1 MSQVYL
7 TKDKYEEL
15 LQELND
21 LKVNKSRA
29 IAERLEF
36 AKSLGDLSE
45 NYEYHAAREE
55 QLALEER
62 IGQLENVLKNSEVVN
77 QTRHSA
83 AVGVG
88 ATLRVKKEPAGPT
101 QEFIIVGAEEANLDA
116 GKISY
121 ESPLGASLLG
131 KKKGETVIVSVP
143 RGEVKYKILD
153 VK

>member
-1 MSQVYL
+1 MAKVYL

-21 LKVNKSRA
+21 LKMNKCRA
-29 IAERLEF
+29 VAERLEF

-55 QLALEER
+55 QLGLEER
-62 IGQLENVLKNSEVVN
+62 IDQLESVLKASEVVS
-77 QTRHSA
+77 QTRHGA

-88 ATLRVKKEPAGPT
+88 STLRVKKETTGAT
-101 QEFIIVGAEEANLDA
+101 QKFIIVGAEEANLDA

-121 ESPLGASLLG
+121 ESPLGSSLLG
-131 KKKGETVIVSVP
+131 KKKGETVIVSTP
-143 RGEVKYKILD
+143 KGEVKYKILAIE
-153 VK
+153 